1 MYCNKCAVK
10 VNEEDFYCF
19 NCGNKLKEEKVVT
32 ETNKKPRVKTTP
44 FDVFAIIA
52 MVIGIISLVTLVTN
66 VIDFNLII
74 NGLSVFE
81 YYEFTISI
89 NGIILGALGLKS
101 KVHNGKALTGLI
113 MSSVVTVISLVLFIL
128 FLI

>member
-10 VNEEDFYCF
+10 VNDDDIYCY
-19 NCGNKLKEEKVVT
+19 NCGNKLKEEKVVRSV
-32 ETNKKPRVKTTP
+32 NSKPRVRTTP

-52 MVIGIISLVTLVTN
+52 MILGIISLVTLVTN
-66 VIDFNLII
+66 AIDFNLII
-74 NGLSVFE
+74 SGLSVFE

-101 KVHNGKALTGLI
+101 KVHYGKALTGLI
-113 MSSVVTVISLVLFIL
+113 MSSVVTLISLVLFIL
-128 FLI
+128 LLI

>member
-19 NCGNKLKEEKVVT
+19 NCGNKLKEEKVVS
-32 ETNKKPRVKTTP
+32 EAKVKAKSRTTP

-52 MVIGIISLVTLVTN
+52 MIIGIKSLVTLLTN
-66 VIDFNLII
+66 MIDFNLIL

-81 YYEFTISI
+81 YYEFSISI
-89 NGIILGALGLKS
+89 HGIILGALGLKS
-101 KVHNGKALTGLI
+101 KIHKGKALTGLI
-113 MSSVVTVISLVLFIL
+113 MSCVVTLISIIL
-128 FLI
+128 FVSYLI